1 MAGIGKGYAAE
12 DNDHAH
18 EGYQAGFDKLA
29 PWITVLLM
37 LDGHAGR
44 RCGRAFFHDVITFYV
59 GNLV

>member
-18 EGYQAGFDKLA
+18 EGYQAGLAKLA

-37 LDGHAGR
+37 LDGHAVP
-44 RCGRAFFHDVITFYV
+44 RCEAAAM
-59 GNLV
+59 